1 MRSLPRLAE
10 QMARAPRDHLLA
22 VSYKGGDDV
31 AQGQEL
37 GPPTIQRQHV
47 DAKARLQRGVAV
59 ELVEDDIRLGV
70 ALDLDDDAQPFAIA
84 LVAQLGDAFDHLFP
98 YGLGDALD

>member
-10 QMARAPRDHLLA
+10 QMARAPCDHLLA
-22 VSYKGGDDV
+22 ESDKAGDDF

-37 GPPTIQRQHV
+37 GPPAIQRQHV

-59 ELVEDDIRLGV
+59 ELVEDNIRLGV
-70 ALDLDDDAQPFAIA
+70 ALDFDDDAQPFAIA
-84 LVAQLGDAFDHLFP
+84 FVAQLGDAFDYLFP
-98 YGLGDALD
+98 YRF